1 LVAFALAVVMLSQ
14 QLQVSARVSPD
25 RVLLG
30 DTVVLS
36 VTVHSRGDE
45 PVEIIDPPFT
55 GFEVQGSREQSQVT
69 LVGGLAAR
77 VTRRAVTLRPVRTG
91 TLTIAPVQ
99 VRQGSEAIEAGVLTV
114 VVAAAG
120 AGAERVLGQRV
131 RSLVARS
138 PPPALTPEVVAATV
152 LVSADTVVLGEQVDL
167 VVVAW
172 FPRSVRSRLRNPPTL
187 RPPQLQ
193 GAWSYQRPSPAG
205 IALSRQVN
213 GIWYD
218 LFVHHQAVFPLTVGV
233 VNIGS
238 AMVSFTLPLTYSFLS
253 RELRHEVETRPLGVY
268 VYPRPAPRVQ
278 GFLGAAGTG
287 LRLEFDVDALEV
299 ALGGAISMAVTL
311 AGTGNVALWP
321 EPSIAWPAGLRV
333 YPGDVEVSV
342 AAEGGKLGGT
352 KTFNYLAVADSV
364 GAYGIPATAYAY
376 YDTERR
382 RYVEL
387 RTDPVAIVVAGG
399 APGGALLRGA
409 RPPLIHAPGRPIVR
423 RHLTAIPG
431 LAWALGFLLAPLVAG
446 LLRTI
451 PRLRLRL
458 SARRARLRAPRGD
471 PLSRL
476 ERQFTG
482 VLGSLVAHAHLRDA
496 EELADALRAAGIEAP
511 VASHAARVRDRLQ
524 WALYGPADT
533 TDPDELTAEVQEV
546 LRALLGNAP
555 QGRRSGVVAAVILLT
570 MGIVPAL
577 GAQSPERLYEAG
589 AARVAADSFAR
600 RTASEP
606 EVARHWHNLGSALYR
621 LGDHA
626 GARAAWVRAARLEP
640 RHPVVSLVHGLV
652 PPSDRR
658 SAELTWV
665 SPITPYEAL
674 LAALLLWVVGWVL
687 VTLRRR
693 ARTVALVFGL
703 AALAGGYAMWVG
715 DRYAKPVAIVRG
727 DDVPLRTA
735 PYGSAPAARP
745 LSGGSAVLVEREQ
758 GAWAL
763 VRRGREEGWLLR
775 TEIARL

>member
-1 LVAFALAVVMLSQ
+1 MVAFALAVVMLSQ

-409 RPPLIHAPGRPIVR
+409 RPPLITSRRFQVWRGPSDSCLHPWSRDSCGPFRGCVSGCRREEPGSV
-423 RHLTAIPG
+423 
-431 LAWALGFLLAPLVAG
+431 
-446 LLRTI
+446 
-451 PRLRLRL
+451 
-458 SARRARLRAPRGD
+458 PRGETLC
-471 PLSRL
+471 PVLNGSSRVCWAAL
-476 ERQFTG
+476 WPTPTFGT
-482 VLGSLVAHAHLRDA
+482 LRNSPT
-496 EELADALRAAGIEAP
+496 RC
-511 VASHAARVRDRLQ
+511 
-524 WALYGPADT
+524 
-533 TDPDELTAEVQEV
+533 
-546 LRALLGNAP
+546 
-555 QGRRSGVVAAVILLT
+555 GRRESKLPWHPTPPACAIDCSGRST
-570 MGIVPAL
+570 
-577 GAQSPERLYEAG
+577 
-589 AARVAADSFAR
+589 DR
-600 RTASEP
+600 RT
-606 EVARHWHNLGSALYR
+606 
-621 LGDHA
+621 
-626 GARAAWVRAARLEP
+626 P
-640 RHPVVSLVHGLV
+640 R
-652 PPSDRR
+652 
-658 SAELTWV
+658 
-665 SPITPYEAL
+665 I
-674 LAALLLWVVGWVL
+674 
-687 VTLRRR
+687 
-693 ARTVALVFGL
+693 RT
-703 AALAGGYAMWVG
+703 
-715 DRYAKPVAIVRG
+715 
-727 DDVPLRTA
+727 
-735 PYGSAPAARP
+735 S
-745 LSGGSAVLVEREQ
+745 
-758 GAWAL
+758 
-763 VRRGREEGWLLR
+763 
-775 TEIARL
+775 